1 MASDSRDPSQDRPSS
16 RDYPPI
22 RVWRY
27 DDGYGAP
34 ASRGSGNR
42 GQSSHGQSSRGTG
55 GRSSG
60 RRRRKRPIAWLWRGP
75 QGELLDLVTLLPRR
89 FPIPSLL
96 LLSLG
101 LWLSW
106 PMLMAN
112 RGAGAALAPDAPEVI
127 TTFVEDPMRSVAA
140 YSLWRTR
147 PGALLVLQGS
157 AGSQAINLEAM
168 QARGIRDDGSGKVV
182 TLTQGCDTL
191 GQLTALARFLS
202 RQPKPGRLTVV
213 TSPAHLDRSVAIAR
227 IVLGSQGWEVEGMA
241 AATGDNRPESS
252 WRLWRDQARSQLWRF
267 TGWDGTTDGTACQ
280 ARTQGQG

>member
-1 MASDSRDPSQDRPSS
+1 MASDSGDHSQGESSS
-16 RDYPPI
+16 RRSPTI

-27 DDGYGAP
+27 DEGYGAAP

-42 GQSSHGQSSRGTG
+42 EQDN
-55 GRSSG
+55 RSSG
-60 RRRRKRPIAWLWRGP
+60 RRRRKRPLAWLRRGP
-75 QGELLDLVTLLPRR
+75 QGELFDLLTLLPRR
-89 FPIPSLL
+89 YPIPSVLL
-96 LLSLG
+96 LGVG

-106 PMLMAN
+106 PMLMAS
-112 RGAGAALAPDAPEVI
+112 RVAGAALAPGAPQVI

-168 QARGIRDDGSGKVV
+168 RARGIRDDGNGKVV

-202 RQPKPGRLTVV
+202 RQPMPGRLTVV

-227 IVLGSQGWEVEGMA
+227 IVLGSQGWQVDGMA
-241 AATGDNRPESS
+241 AATGDNRPESA
-252 WRLWRDQARSQLWRF
+252 WRLWRDQARSHLWRF

-280 ARTQGQG
+280 ARSQGQG

>member
-1 MASDSRDPSQDRPSS
+1 M
-16 RDYPPI
+16 
-22 RVWRY
+22 WRY

-34 ASRGSGNR
+34 PATQGSRSTGQGS
-42 GQSSHGQSSRGTG
+42 
-55 GRSSG
+55 RSSG
-60 RRRRKRPIAWLWRGP
+60 RRRRKRPLAWLRRGP
-75 QGELLDLVTLLPRR
+75 QGELLDLLTLVPRR

-96 LLSLG
+96 LLGVG

-112 RGAGAALAPDAPEVI
+112 RGAGAALPPDAPEVI

-168 QARGIRDDGSGKVV
+168 RARGIRDDGSGKVV
-182 TLTQGCDTL
+182 TLTQGCDTM
-191 GQLTALARFLS
+191 GQLTTLARFLS

-227 IVLGSQGWEVEGMA
+227 IVLGSQGWQVTGMA
-241 AATGDNRPESS
+241 AATGDNRPEAP
-252 WRLWRDQARSQLWRF
+252 WRLWRDQVRGQIWRL
-267 TGWDGTTDGTACQ
+267 TGWDGTGDGSACQ
-280 ARTQGQG
+280 VRSQGQG